1 MIKGINARK
10 ILLKSGRIIDPF
22 SKKTFNGDLL
32 IESGKISKIS
42 DSISTKGKD
51 YKVIDCK
58 GLVVTH
64 GFCDMHV
71 HFREPGREDKETLE
85 SGSYSALAGGFTQVC
100 TMANT
105 NPVID
110 SPEHIHYIVSKSQK
124 LPIDIFPIGAV
135 SKGMKGEELTEMLLM
150 QKNGA
155 IAFSDDGVPIQNAQF
170 MKLALTYSK
179 MLNVPI
185 MNHAED
191 IFLRND
197 GVMNASSTSNNLGL
211 KGNTSLGEAVMVYRD
226 LLLAESLNSKL
237 HLLHLSTKEAVDLLK
252 QFKSKKQLITAEVSP
267 HHLYFVDEDIDS
279 FDTNLKVAPPVRSK
293 KDRKA
298 LIEGIKS
305 GLIDCI
311 ATDHAPHTLE
321 DKETTFNEAAFGMI
335 GLESCFGVV
344 NKVLVKENGMSL
356 KSLIEK
362 ITVNPRRVMNLETN
376 LFATGSKAQI
386 TIFDPN
392 EKWKFKNSHILSKS
406 SNSPFIGKDL
416 VGKVKFVISKNQFF
430 TL

>member
-237 HLLHLSTKEAVDLLK
+237 HLLHLSTKKAVDLLK

-362 ITVNPRRVMNLETN
+362 ITVNPRKVMNLETN

>member
-1 MIKGINARK
+1 MMKSKNLRK
-10 ILLKSGRIIDPF
+10 VLLKSGRIIDPF
-22 SKKTFNGDLL
+22 SKKTFKGDIL
-32 IESGKISKIS
+32 IENGKISKIGS
-42 DSISTKGKD
+42 SIPFRGKGYD
-51 YKVIDCK
+51 IIDCK

-64 GFCDMHV
+64 GFCDIHV

-85 SGSYSALAGGFTQVC
+85 TGANAAIAGGFTQVC

-110 SPEHIHYIVSKSQK
+110 SPEHIHYIVSKSEK
-124 LPIDIFPIGAV
+124 LPVDIFPIGAV
-135 SKGMKGEELTEMLLM
+135 SKNQEGKDLTEMLLM

-155 IAFSDDGVPIQNAQF
+155 VAFSDDGLPIQNAQF

-197 GVMNASSTSNNLGL
+197 GVMNASTTSNNLGL
-211 KGNTSLGEAVMVYRD
+211 KGNSSLAEAVMVYRD
-226 LLLAESLNSKL
+226 LILATSMNCKL
-237 HLLHLSTKEAVDLLK
+237 HLLHLSTKESVDLLK
-252 QFKSKKQLITAEVSP
+252 QFKSKKNLISSEVSP
-267 HHLYFVDEDIDS
+267 HHLYFVDEDIEN
-279 FDTNLKVAPPVRSK
+279 FNTNLKVGPPIRGK
-293 KDRKA
+293 ADRKA
-298 LIEGIKS
+298 LIEAIKS

-311 ATDHAPHTLE
+311 ATDHAPHTIE
-321 DKETTFNEAAFGMI
+321 DKETTFNDAEFGMI

-362 ITVNPRRVMNLETN
+362 LTVNPRKVMNLDAN
-376 LFATGSKAQI
+376 LFVEGKHAQI

-392 EKWKFKNSHILSKS
+392 KKWVFEDKHIQSKS
-406 SNSPFIGKDL
+406 SNSPFLGKEL
-416 VGKVKFVISKNQFF
+416 TGKIKYILSKNQIFSI
-430 TL
+430 

>member
-226 LLLAESLNSKL
+226 LLLAESLKSKL

-362 ITVNPRRVMNLETN
+362 ITVNPRKVMNLETN

-392 EKWKFKNSHILSKS
+392 EKWKFENSHILSKS

>member
-226 LLLAESLNSKL
+226 LLLAESLKSKL

-362 ITVNPRRVMNLETN
+362 ITVNPRKVMNLETN

>member
-1 MIKGINARK
+1 MIKRINARK
-10 ILLKSGRIIDPF
+10 VLLKSGRIIDPF
-22 SKKTFNGDLL
+22 SKKTFNGDVL
-32 IESGKISKIS
+32 IEGGKISKIS
-42 DSISTKGKD
+42 DNISSGKD
-51 YKVIDCK
+51 YKIIDCK

-71 HFREPGREDKETLE
+71 HFREPGREDKENLE
-85 SGSYSALAGGFTQVC
+85 SGSYAALAGGFTQVC

-105 NPVID
+105 NPIID
-110 SPEHIHYIVSKSQK
+110 SPENINYIVSKSKK
-124 LPIDIFPIGAV
+124 LPIEIFPIGAV
-135 SKGMKGEELTEMLLM
+135 SKGMKGKELTEMLLM

-155 IAFSDDGVPIQNAQF
+155 IAFSDDGIPIQNAQF
-170 MKLALTYSK
+170 MKLALTYAK
-179 MLNVPI
+179 MLDMPI

-191 IFLRND
+191 IFLRNE

-211 KGNTSLGEAVMVYRD
+211 KGNSGLGEAVMVYRD
-226 LLLAESLNSKL
+226 LILAKSLNSKL

-252 QFKSKKQLITAEVSP
+252 KFKSKNDLITAEVSP
-267 HHLYFVDEDIDS
+267 HHLYFIDEDINS
-279 FDTNLKVAPPVRSK
+279 FDTNLKVAPPIRSK

-311 ATDHAPHTLE
+311 ATDHAPHTIE

-335 GLESCFGVV
+335 GLESCFGVI

-362 ITVNPRRVMNLETN
+362 ITVNPRKVMNLETN
-376 LFATGSKAQI
+376 LFSIGNNAQI
-386 TIFDPN
+386 TVFNPN
-392 EKWKFKNSHILSKS
+392 EKWKFEYSHILSKS
-406 SNSPFIGKDL
+406 SNSPFVGKDL
-416 VGKVKFVISKNQFF
+416 IGKVKYVISKNQFF

>member
-51 YKVIDCK
+51 YKVINCK

-362 ITVNPRRVMNLETN
+362 ITVNPRKVMNLETN

-392 EKWKFKNSHILSKS
+392 EKWKFENSHILSKS

>member
-237 HLLHLSTKEAVDLLK
+237 HLLHLSTKEAVGLLK

-362 ITVNPRRVMNLETN
+362 ITINPRKVINLETN

-392 EKWKFKNSHILSKS
+392 EKWKFQNSHILSKS

>member
-1 MIKGINARK
+1 MMKSKNLRK
-10 ILLKSGRIIDPF
+10 VLLKSGRIIDPF
-22 SKKTFNGDLL
+22 SKKTFKGDIL
-32 IESGKISKIS
+32 IENGKISKIGS
-42 DSISTKGKD
+42 SIPFRGKGYD
-51 YKVIDCK
+51 IIDCK

-64 GFCDMHV
+64 GFCDIHV

-85 SGSYSALAGGFTQVC
+85 TGANAAIAGGFTQVC

-110 SPEHIHYIVSKSQK
+110 SPEHIHYIVSKSEK
-124 LPIDIFPIGAV
+124 LPVDIFPIGAV
-135 SKGMKGEELTEMLLM
+135 SKNQEGKDLTEMLLM

-155 IAFSDDGVPIQNAQF
+155 VAFSDDGLPIQNAQF

-197 GVMNASSTSNNLGL
+197 GVMNASTTSNNLGL
-211 KGNTSLGEAVMVYRD
+211 KGNSSLAEAVMVYRD
-226 LLLAESLNSKL
+226 LILATSMNCKL
-237 HLLHLSTKEAVDLLK
+237 HLLHLSTKESVDLLK
-252 QFKSKKQLITAEVSP
+252 QFKSKKNLISSEVSP
-267 HHLYFVDEDIDS
+267 HHLYFVDEDIEN
-279 FDTNLKVAPPVRSK
+279 FNTNLKVGPPIRGK
-293 KDRKA
+293 ADRKA
-298 LIEGIKS
+298 LIEAIKS

-311 ATDHAPHTLE
+311 ATDHAPHTIE
-321 DKETTFNEAAFGMI
+321 DKETTFNDAEFGMI

-362 ITVNPRRVMNLETN
+362 LTVNPRKVMNLDAN
-376 LFATGSKAQI
+376 LFVEGKHAQI

-392 EKWKFKNSHILSKS
+392 EKWVFEDEHIQSKS
-406 SNSPFIGKDL
+406 SNSPFLGKEL
-416 VGKVKFVISKNQFF
+416 TGKIKYILSKNQIFSI
-430 TL
+430 

>member
-1 MIKGINARK
+1 MMKSKNLRK
-10 ILLKSGRIIDPF
+10 VLLKSGRIIDPF
-22 SKKTFNGDLL
+22 SKKTFKGDIL
-32 IESGKISKIS
+32 IENGKISKIGS
-42 DSISTKGKD
+42 SIPFRGKGYD
-51 YKVIDCK
+51 IIDCK

-64 GFCDMHV
+64 GFCDIHV

-85 SGSYSALAGGFTQVC
+85 TGANAAIAGGFTQVC

-110 SPEHIHYIVSKSQK
+110 SPEHIHYVVSKSEK
-124 LPIDIFPIGAV
+124 LPVDIFPIGAV
-135 SKGMKGEELTEMLLM
+135 SKNQEGKDLTEMLLM

-155 IAFSDDGVPIQNAQF
+155 VAFSDDGLPIQNAQF

-197 GVMNASSTSNNLGL
+197 GVMNASTTSNNLGL
-211 KGNTSLGEAVMVYRD
+211 KGNSSLAEAVMVYRD
-226 LLLAESLNSKL
+226 LILATSMNCKL
-237 HLLHLSTKEAVDLLK
+237 HLLHLSTKESVDLLK
-252 QFKSKKQLITAEVSP
+252 QFKSKKNLISSEVSP
-267 HHLYFVDEDIDS
+267 HHLYFVDEDIEN
-279 FDTNLKVAPPVRSK
+279 FNTNLKVGPPIRGK
-293 KDRKA
+293 ADRKA
-298 LIEGIKS
+298 LIEAIKS

-311 ATDHAPHTLE
+311 ATDHAPHTIE
-321 DKETTFNEAAFGMI
+321 DKETTFNDAEFGMI

-362 ITVNPRRVMNLETN
+362 LTVNPRKVMNLDAN
-376 LFATGSKAQI
+376 LFVEGKHAQI

-392 EKWKFKNSHILSKS
+392 EKWVFEDEHIQSKS
-406 SNSPFIGKDL
+406 SNSPFLGKEL
-416 VGKVKFVISKNQFF
+416 TGKIKFILSKNQIFSI
-430 TL
+430 

>member
-1 MIKGINARK
+1 MMKSKNLRK
-10 ILLKSGRIIDPF
+10 VLLKSGRIIDPF
-22 SKKTFNGDLL
+22 SKKTFKGDIL
-32 IESGKISKIS
+32 IENGKISKIGS
-42 DSISTKGKD
+42 SIPFRGKGYD
-51 YKVIDCK
+51 IIDCK

-64 GFCDMHV
+64 GFCDIHV

-85 SGSYSALAGGFTQVC
+85 TGANAAIAGGFTQVC

-110 SPEHIHYIVSKSQK
+110 SPEHIHYIVSKSEK
-124 LPIDIFPIGAV
+124 LPVDIFPIGAV
-135 SKGMKGEELTEMLLM
+135 SKNQEGKDLTEMLLM

-155 IAFSDDGVPIQNAQF
+155 VAFSDDGLPIQNAQF

-197 GVMNASSTSNNLGL
+197 GVMNASTTSNNLGL
-211 KGNTSLGEAVMVYRD
+211 KGNSSLAEAVMVYRD
-226 LLLAESLNSKL
+226 LILATSMNCKL
-237 HLLHLSTKEAVDLLK
+237 HLLHLSTKESVDLLK
-252 QFKSKKQLITAEVSP
+252 QFKSKKNLISSEVSP
-267 HHLYFVDEDIDS
+267 HHLYFVDEDIEN
-279 FDTNLKVAPPVRSK
+279 FNTNLKVGPPIRGK
-293 KDRKA
+293 ADRKA
-298 LIEGIKS
+298 LIEAIKS

-311 ATDHAPHTLE
+311 ATDHAPHTIE
-321 DKETTFNEAAFGMI
+321 DKETTFNDAEFGMI

-362 ITVNPRRVMNLETN
+362 LTVNPRKVMNLDAN
-376 LFATGSKAQI
+376 LFVEGKHAQI

-392 EKWKFKNSHILSKS
+392 EKWVFEDEHIQSKS
-406 SNSPFIGKDL
+406 SNSPFLGKEL
-416 VGKVKFVISKNQFF
+416 TGKIKFILSKNQIFSI
-430 TL
+430 

>member
-51 YKVIDCK
+51 YKVINCK

-124 LPIDIFPIGAV
+124 LPIDIFPIGSV

-362 ITVNPRRVMNLETN
+362 ITVNPRKVMNLETN

>member
-51 YKVIDCK
+51 YKIIDCK

-362 ITVNPRRVMNLETN
+362 ITVNPRKVMNLETN

>member
-85 SGSYSALAGGFTQVC
+85 SGSYSAIAGGFTQVC

-362 ITVNPRRVMNLETN
+362 ITVNPRKVMNLETN

>member
-197 GVMNASSTSNNLGL
+197 GVMNASSTSNNSGL

-362 ITVNPRRVMNLETN
+362 ITVNPRKVMNLETN

>member
-64 GFCDMHV
+64 GFCDIHV

-335 GLESCFGVV
+335 GLESCFGIV

-362 ITVNPRRVMNLETN
+362 ITVNPRKVMNLETN

-406 SNSPFIGKDL
+406 SNSPFIGKNL

>member
-362 ITVNPRRVMNLETN
+362 ITVNPRKVMNLETN

-392 EKWKFKNSHILSKS
+392 EKWKFKDSHILSKS

>member
-252 QFKSKKQLITAEVSP
+252 QFKNKKKLITAEVSP

-362 ITVNPRRVMNLETN
+362 ITVNPRKVMNLETN

>member
-32 IESGKISKIS
+32 IESGKISKIL

-362 ITVNPRRVMNLETN
+362 ITVNPRKVMNLETN

>member
-237 HLLHLSTKEAVDLLK
+237 HLLHLSTKEAVGLLK

-362 ITVNPRRVMNLETN
+362 ITVNPRKVMNLETN

>member
-362 ITVNPRRVMNLETN
+362 ITVNPRKVMNLETN
-376 LFATGSKAQI
+376 LFDIGSKAQI

-392 EKWKFKNSHILSKS
+392 EKWKFENSHILSKS